1 MIVVG
6 GGMMSN
12 INRKCNISLL
22 GSVMKH
28 RCCRSPMNHTPQFSI
43 FSFSVLKLEQVR
55 GTATGSCLGSSDK
68 KIGFFPLIQDIGS
81 SIYLIQRWRRQRWS
95 ILLSQWVYG
104 DEVRCSLM
112 MQDYDVMGWPY
123 WKNYLWGILI
133 LLSEGINGSFIEYC
147 ENWWNMTVRIRPTVC
162 L

>member
-1 MIVVG
+1 
-6 GGMMSN
+6 
-12 INRKCNISLL
+12 
-22 GSVMKH
+22 
-28 RCCRSPMNHTPQFSI
+28 
-43 FSFSVLKLEQVR
+43 
-55 GTATGSCLGSSDK
+55 
-68 KIGFFPLIQDIGS
+68 
-81 SIYLIQRWRRQRWS
+81 
-95 ILLSQWVYG
+95 
-104 DEVRCSLM
+104 M